1 MTNNRI
7 IKLDIA
13 RTFAIICVVL
23 CHYSQMVYTQQSV
36 LIKDLGF
43 MSRVFFMATFTIG
56 RLGVPIFLYLSGV
69 LLLEKSIEKDE
80 DIFRFYKNNL
90 LPLLIVNE
98 VWIVIYNV
106 YNIFVL
112 KGTFL
117 VTNFIKELLL
127 LKNSDMLNMWYMPMI
142 IGVYIGVPF
151 LAKIVKSFSF
161 KSFKPIMIVMF
172 IFFFIVPALNVF
184 SSIFGINQTFGSGM
198 NVAYMGGTYGLYLIV
213 GYYIYNR
220 KCDRLKNW
228 MLVVLSLISFFIIL
242 YVEVY
247 SLYNAYGSIYYVWY
261 DFPFL
266 LICTGCLFVLF
277 TRIKDEYVNKNISR
291 LFTYISRISLGIYF
305 VHSLIILAEIKY
317 IGQMTGKLSLDV
329 FLLMAIT
336 IITSVFIV
344 WIFSKN
350 RCLRKYMFMIK

>member
-23 CHYSQMVYTQQSV
+23 CHCSQMVYTQQSV

-198 NVAYMGGTYGLYLIV
+198 NVAYMGGTYGLYLLV

-242 YVEVY
+242 YVEV
-247 SLYNAYGSIYYVWY
+247 
-261 DFPFL
+261 
-266 LICTGCLFVLF
+266 
-277 TRIKDEYVNKNISR
+277 
-291 LFTYISRISLGIYF
+291 
-305 VHSLIILAEIKY
+305 
-317 IGQMTGKLSLDV
+317 
-329 FLLMAIT
+329 
-336 IITSVFIV
+336 
-344 WIFSKN
+344 
-350 RCLRKYMFMIK
+350 

>member
-1 MTNNRI
+1 MNEILYDMTNNRI

-23 CHYSQMVYTQQSV
+23 CHCSQMVYTQQSV

-117 VTNFIKELLL
+117 DEFYKGITAFKKFRHVK
-127 LKNSDMLNMWYMPMI
+127 YV
-142 IGVYIGVPF
+142 VYANDNWCIYW
-151 LAKIVKSFSF
+151 
-161 KSFKPIMIVMF
+161 
-172 IFFFIVPALNVF
+172 
-184 SSIFGINQTFGSGM
+184 SSIFS
-198 NVAYMGGTYGLYLIV
+198 
-213 GYYIYNR
+213 
-220 KCDRLKNW
+220 
-228 MLVVLSLISFFIIL
+228 
-242 YVEVY
+242 
-247 SLYNAYGSIYYVWY
+247 
-261 DFPFL
+261 
-266 LICTGCLFVLF
+266 
-277 TRIKDEYVNKNISR
+277 
-291 LFTYISRISLGIYF
+291 
-305 VHSLIILAEIKY
+305 
-317 IGQMTGKLSLDV
+317 
-329 FLLMAIT
+329 
-336 IITSVFIV
+336 
-344 WIFSKN
+344 
-350 RCLRKYMFMIK
+350 